1 MIQRMTTEAE
11 RRLNHSMAALAEAAV
26 SSQRGE
32 GQVIRAYRFSDGS
45 MIEVR
50 QLSGRSAFSASG
62 WHLANSK

>member
-1 MIQRMTTEAE
+1 MTQRMTTEAE

-45 MIEVR
+45 IIEVR
-50 QLSGRSAFSASG
+50 L
-62 WHLANSK
+62 